1 MRLSELK
8 TGEKG
13 VIVKVLGH
21 GGFRKRI
28 VEMGFVKGKT
38 VEVLLNAPLKDPVKY
53 KVMGYEISLRH
64 QEAEMIEIVGE
75 QEMLRDA
82 VHLDYHEGMSE
93 DMRLSEEELKR
104 IALGKR
110 RTINVALVGNP
121 NCGKTSLF
129 NIASGSHEHVGN
141 YSGVTVDAKEGY
153 FDFQGYHFRIVD
165 LPGTYSLSAYSPEEI
180 YVRHHIINETPDI
193 IINVVDSSNLERNLY
208 LTTQLIDMN
217 VRMVIALN
225 MYDELEASGNTLD
238 YVKLGQLFGV
248 PMLPTIS
255 RTGKGIEQLF
265 HVIIGIYE
273 GGDFLDKKGK
283 VRAEI
288 LNDLRNWHKEY
299 VPDHDFGT
307 HKEEKEHPVG
317 FYRHIHINH
326 GPELERSI
334 EEVKRVISVNEN
346 IRYKYSTRFLAI
358 KLLENDGD
366 LEKIVQEFPNGKDII
381 EVRNREEQRLRNAI
395 NEDSEQAITDAKYGF
410 ISGALRETYEQNKI
424 KEATST
430 QIIDLFVTHKV
441 LGFPIFILFMWIM
454 FEATFRLGEYPME
467 WIESFVGWIGEF
479 VRGNMSEGPLK
490 DLLVDG
496 IIGGVGGVIVF
507 LPNILILYAFIS
519 FMEDSGYMARA
530 AFIMDK
536 IMHKMGLHG
545 KSFIPL
551 VMGFGCN
558 VPAIMASRTIES
570 RNSRMITML
579 VNPLMSCSAR
589 LPVYVLLT
597 GAFFP
602 QTAGTVMLI
611 LYTSGIL
618 LAVLMAR
625 LFKRFL
631 FNDEDIPFVMELP
644 PYRMPTGKSIMIHM
658 WEKAKQYLHKMGG
671 VILIASIIIW
681 FLGYFPRH
689 SENGDIFEKQI
700 AEVEQSDTNPE
711 DKVETIAELER
722 LKSMDHQQKSYIGR
736 IGQAIQPILHPLG
749 FDWKMSVSLLTGMAA
764 KEVVVSTLSVLY
776 TGESDDS
783 KVLTERLK
791 QDKNAEGE
799 LVFTPLVALSFML
812 FVLIYFPCIAT
823 ISAIVHESGSWKWGI
838 FVIVYTCVLAWFV
851 SCVVYQTGHFFM
863 NLFN

>member
-1 MRLSELK
+1 MRLSELR

-13 VIVKVLGH
+13 VIVKVMGR
-21 GGFRKRI
+21 GAFRKRI
-28 VEMGFVKGKT
+28 IEMGFIRGK
-38 VEVLLNAPLKDPVKY
+38 EVDVIQNAPLKDPIHY
-53 KVMGYEISLRH
+53 RVMGYDVSLRRNDA
-64 QEAEMIEIVGE
+64 QMIEVVSAAEFTKNCSGLPENRPVDSYI
-75 QEMLRDA
+75 QTSSKSLQAMA
-82 VHLDYHEGMSE
+82 MH
-93 DMRLSEEELKR
+93 K
-104 IALGKR
+104 GK
-110 RTINVALVGNP
+110 TINVALVGNP

-129 NIASGSHEHVGN
+129 NFASGAHEHVGN
-141 YSGVTVDAKEGY
+141 YSGVTVDAKAGTFHQNGY
-153 FDFQGYHFRIVD
+153 TFKIVD
-165 LPGTYSLSAYSPEEI
+165 LPGTYSLSAYTPEEL
-180 YVRHHIINETPDI
+180 YVRKHLSEEQPDVV
-193 IINVVDSSNLERNLY
+193 INVVDASNLERNLY
-208 LTTQLIDMN
+208 LTCQLIDMDE
-217 VRMVIALN
+217 RMVIALN
-225 MYDELEASGNTLD
+225 MYDELERHGNKFDHNSLSKMIGTPI
-238 YVKLGQLFGV
+238 V
-248 PMLPTIS
+248 PTIS
-255 RTGKGIEQLF
+255 KTGFGIEELF
-265 HVIIGIYE
+265 NRVIKVYE
-273 GGDFLDKKGK
+273 
-283 VRAEI
+283 
-288 LNDLRNWHKEY
+288 
-299 VPDHDFGT
+299 
-307 HKEEKEHPVG
+307 EEDPVL
-317 FYRHIHINH
+317 RHIHINY
-326 GPELERSI
+326 GEVLEKAIYSVRQTLKQNGNVSKSLS
-334 EEVKRVISVNEN
+334 KR
-346 IRYKYSTRFLAI
+346 YLAI
-358 KLLENDGD
+358 KLLEGD
-366 LEKIVQEFPNGKDII
+366 PEVETFVKSLSGSEAVIQERDRNVAQI
-381 EVRNREEQRLRNAI
+381 ETLLKEDCETAFTNAR
-395 NEDSEQAITDAKYGF
+395 YGF

-424 KEATST
+424 EEATST

-479 VRGNMSEGPLK
+479 IRGNMSEGPLK

-602 QTAGTVMLI
+602 QTAGTVMMI
-611 LYTSGIL
+611 LYASGIL

-689 SENGDIFEKQI
+689 SKNSDIFDKQI

-722 LKSMDHQQKSYIGR
+722 LKSMDHQQESYIGR
-736 IGQAIQPILHPLG
+736 IGQAIQPVLHPLG

-783 KVLTERLK
+783 QVLTERLK
-791 QDKNAEGE
+791 QDKNADGE
-799 LVFTPLVALSFML
+799 PVFTPLIALSFML

-823 ISAIVHESGSWKWGI
+823 ISAIVNESGSWKWGI
-838 FVIVYTCVLAWFV
+838 FVIFYTCVLAWIV
-851 SCVVYQTGHFFM
+851 SCVVYQTGHLFM
-863 NLFN
+863 NLFS